1 MTTQTSLPE
10 RVRIAP
16 AQFEKRR
23 IASLEEF
30 EDRIDEFT
38 RVASEQGAQF
48 AVFPELYTLQTLSL
62 APKLL
67 PGD

>member
-16 AQFEKRR
+16 VQFEMRR

-38 RVASEQGAQF
+38 RVASE
-48 AVFPELYTLQTLSL
+48 
-62 APKLL
+62 
-67 PGD
+67 